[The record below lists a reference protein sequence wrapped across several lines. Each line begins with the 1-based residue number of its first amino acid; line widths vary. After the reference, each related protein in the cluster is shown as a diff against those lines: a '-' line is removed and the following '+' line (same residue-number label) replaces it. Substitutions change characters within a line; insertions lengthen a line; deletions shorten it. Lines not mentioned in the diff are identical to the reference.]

1 MVVSR
6 SYSPK
11 DMHGSN
17 SGTKLYVIL
26 SLLVLLITVIWTT
39 RKTYMLNQELA
50 EINRQVLAGRE
61 ENTRLRNAISHRNE
75 KKYPHGIID
84 DRVENENDS
93 WIQGVYR
100 LASYL
105 STNSSLGIPEMQ
117 LLSASDW
124 LDAVSSTALETEAD
138 YRKALAYLRWNAKML
153 VAPEIRDA
161 LTSYLADSGGEIP
174 ENIEELFEYT
184 KDSSFGQETLSRF
197 NINPSGKF
205 QNFHVADQ
213 NGNQNF
219 VLVEKTNIDEVW
231 DSQLLFSDK
240 AGFGF
245 KKYNDRVDGV
255 VRSAIESY
263 TKKNGRPPVV
273 AADLESY
280 VGEKVDSDR
289 LEAIFE
295 ALNSRP
301 F

>member
-1 MVVSR
+1 MF
-6 SYSPK
+6 
-11 DMHGSN
+11 
-17 SGTKLYVIL
+17 
-26 SLLVLLITVIWTT
+26 SLLALLITLIWTT
-39 RKTYMLNQELA
+39 RKTYILNQELA

-75 KKYPHGIID
+75 EKYPHGIID

-93 WIQGVYR
+93 WIQRVYR
-100 LASYL
+100 LDSYL
-105 STNSSLGIPEMQ
+105 STNSSLGIPEMR

-124 LDAVSSTALETEAD
+124 LDAVSGTALETEAD
-138 YRKALAYLRWNAKML
+138 YRKALAHLRMNAKRL
-153 VAPEIRDA
+153 VAPKISDA
-161 LTSYLADSGGEIP
+161 VTSYLADSGGEIP
-174 ENIEELFEYT
+174 ENIEELFDYAG
-184 KDSSFGQETLSRF
+184 DSSVVQEALSRF
-197 NINPSGKF
+197 NINLSGKF
-205 QNFHVADQ
+205 QNFHVADP
-213 NGNQNF
+213 NGYHNW

-263 TKKNGRPPVV
+263 NQKNGRPPMV

>member
-1 MVVSR
+1 
-6 SYSPK
+6 
-11 DMHGSN
+11 
-17 SGTKLYVIL
+17 
-26 SLLVLLITVIWTT
+26 
-39 RKTYMLNQELA
+39 MLNQELA

-75 KKYPHGIID
+75 EKYPHGIID

-105 STNSSLGIPEMQ
+105 SINSSLGIPEMR

-124 LDAVSSTALETEAD
+124 LDAVSGTALETEAD
-138 YRKALAYLRWNAKML
+138 YRKALAHLRWNAKML

-174 ENIEELFEYT
+174 ENIEVLFDYAE
-184 KDSSFGQETLSRF
+184 DSSFVQEALSRF
-197 NINPSGKF
+197 NINPSGK
-205 QNFHVADQ
+205 HPKVLIADHKI
-213 NGNQNF
+213 
-219 VLVEKTNIDEVW
+219 VLEDKAKIDGVW
-231 DSQLLFSDK
+231 DSQLLLTDRGGYSMI
-240 AGFGF
+240 
-245 KKYNDRVDGV
+245 KYDGKIDGV
-255 VRSAIESY
+255 VQSAIESY
-263 TKKNGRPPVV
+263 NQENGRPPVV

-295 ALNSRP
+295 AINSRP